1 MEAKGSA
8 KIMSTIPTPIS
19 NISALA
25 RQHGV
30 SRTTIRRRIA
40 RGWTPPR
47 VEILPP
53 VPPSVHAP
61 STPWTPGPAILTIIA
76 LAIGALALII
86 NGQTGWRF
94 GTTPLASVTFA
105 GLSLAGD
112 LLAIV
117 LPSAAGV
124 LWHARRRVLATA
136 AWMTWSV
143 AATLA

>member
-1 MEAKGSA
+1 
-8 KIMSTIPTPIS
+8 MSTIPTTIP

-30 SRTTIRRRIA
+30 SRTTIRRRLA

-47 VEILPP
+47 VEILLPA
-53 VPPSVHAP
+53 PPSVHP
-61 STPWTPGPAILTIIA
+61 STPWTPGAAILTIIA
-76 LAIGALALII
+76 LAIAGLALFI

-94 GTTPLASVTFA
+94 GTTPLASITFA

-117 LPSAAGV
+117 LPSAAAA
-124 LWHARRRVLATA
+124 LWHARRPVLATA
-136 AWMTWSV
+136 AWLTWTV
-143 AATLA
+143 AA